1 MAKFAPGIQKD
12 LSDNLFLRYG
22 KSLVLLDFIA
32 NRQISFFLAELL
44 FAKILINTREIAI
57 FQQLI

>member
-22 KSLVLLDFIA
+22 KSLILLTLLQADRFH
-32 NRQISFFLAELL
+32 SFTELL
-44 FAKILINTREIAI
+44 FAKILINTVK
-57 FQQLI
+57 